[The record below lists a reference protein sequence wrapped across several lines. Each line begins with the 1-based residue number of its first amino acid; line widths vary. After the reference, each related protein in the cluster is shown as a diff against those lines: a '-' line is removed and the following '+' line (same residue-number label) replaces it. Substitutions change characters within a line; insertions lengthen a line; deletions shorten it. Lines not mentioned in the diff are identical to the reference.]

1 MGNEKTALVEMKP
14 RNKWNKYNFAMPP
27 DMEEEWN
34 LALLRRA
41 EADGGFKM
49 RGQKTSYILESIREK
64 LDRDND

>member
-1 MGNEKTALVEMKP
+1 
-14 RNKWNKYNFAMPP
+14 PP